1 MFTGRIIKRAFHSG
15 EKEEKKEKFCDSFQ
29 DLMEQQKTLGKKIRK
44 AIKEEEPCVQ
54 MPDVVYTFVG
64 KTGRRFALYRA
75 DPASQNTLESGKE
88 IDAYGFERY
97 LGEDNSSLIDLQK
110 KEFDGISLKEI
121 LEKAKENDDTFDKSR
136 MGSILLM
143 ASSKEKIITYFD
155 VNNSLETTNQDLY
168 GAIGAFY
175 NEQNSGVNIYNLME
189 IPFWSYFR

>member
-64 KTGRRFALYRA
+64 KTGRIFALYRA

-110 KEFDGISLKEI
+110 KEFFL
-121 LEKAKENDDTFDKSR
+121 LL
-136 MGSILLM
+136 ILLFGQLL
-143 ASSKEKIITYFD
+143 SLRFYRSQKLIYFFRCAR
-155 VNNSLETTNQDLY
+155 LPYL
-168 GAIGAFY
+168 
-175 NEQNSGVNIYNLME
+175 NLH
-189 IPFWSYFR
+189 